1 MKVNSPEEAVDQ
13 ITGNYRIQ
21 LEKYRAIL
29 TLAKEQLTA
38 AQDGNTIMVNEIL
51 GRRQELI
58 TEIDNLNAV
67 LAITKAEVV
76 HNLNL
81 ADFTL
86 TEISKALPLQAR
98 ELQKVIVQIGEVL
111 VASNEVD
118 NLNQQVLSQNHPV
131 VSKEKSEKK
140 LHEVK
145 SAYQRFKAKNKE
157 DRLVDRS
164 E

>member
-1 MKVNSPEEAVDQ
+1 MKANSSEEAVDQ
-13 ITGNYRIQ
+13 ISGNYRIQ
-21 LEKYRAIL
+21 LEKYRLIL

-38 AQDGNTIMVNEIL
+38 VQDGNTILVNEIIS
-51 GRRQELI
+51 RRQELI

-67 LAITKAEVV
+67 LAIAKAEVV
-76 HNLNL
+76 HSLNL
-81 ADFTL
+81 EDFTL

-98 ELQKVIVQIGEVL
+98 ELQKIIAQIGEVL
-111 VASNEVD
+111 LKSNEVD
-118 NLNQQVLSQNHPV
+118 NLNQQILSQINPV
-131 VSKEKSEKK
+131 VSKEKSGRK

-145 SAYQRFKAKNKE
+145 SAYQQFKSKNKE